1 MSKPNRLVVLGAAG
15 FIGKHILAERPD
27 AIALT
32 RREVDLTTPGAGK
45 KLAQLL
51 RDGDTVV
58 FLSAITPDKEKGAQ
72 AFLQNCQMG
81 AEVALATDLRSAAQL
96 VYISSDAVF
105 AEDLP
110 QITEDTIPCPNT
122 LYGTM
127 HLAREQMMAE
137 ASARTKTPLLILR
150 PCAAYGS
157 GDTHQSYGQNR
168 FIPAVAKKEA
178 IRLFGEG
185 EEMRPHVHVQDV
197 VQVMLE
203 LIQLEA
209 KGVFHVIPSPSI
221 SFRRIAEIVS
231 QAVGGCPIEVV
242 PRSGVPTH
250 KHFDSKRLRESLPSF
265 QFLDLSTEIQNILR
279 KG

>member
-15 FIGKHILAERPD
+15 FIGKHILAERPG

-32 RREVDLTTPGAGK
+32 RREVDLTTPGVGK
-45 KLAQLL
+45 KLAQFL

-58 FLSAITPDKEKGAQ
+58 FLSAITPDKGKGAQ

-81 AEVALATDLRSAAQL
+81 AEVALALDVRPAARL

-105 AEDLP
+105 TEDLP

-127 HLAREQMMAE
+127 HLAREQILAE
-137 ASARTKTPLLILR
+137 ASDRTKTPLLILR
-150 PCAAYGS
+150 PCAVYGR
-157 GDTHQSYGQNR
+157 GDTHQSYGPNR
-168 FIPAVAKKEA
+168 FIQAVARKEA
-178 IRLFGEG
+178 IRLFGQG
-185 EEMRPHVHVQDV
+185 EEMRPHVHVQDLV
-197 VQVMLE
+197 KAILDLIE
-203 LIQLEA
+203 LDA

-221 SFRRIAEIVS
+221 SFRRVAEIVS

-265 QFLDLSTEIQNILR
+265 QFLDLSTEIKNILR

>member
-45 KLAQLL
+45 RLAQLL
-51 RDGDTVV
+51 RDGDTLI
-58 FLSAITPDKEKGAQ
+58 FLSAITPDKGKGAE

-81 AEVALATDLRSAAQL
+81 AEVALAMDLRPVARL

-110 QITEDTIPCPNT
+110 QITEDTLPCPNT

-127 HLAREQMMAE
+127 HLAREQICE
-137 ASARTKTPLLILR
+137 SAAGHQKTPFLIVR
-150 PCAAYGS
+150 PCALYGP
-157 GDTHQSYGQNR
+157 GDTHHSYGPNR
-168 FIPAVAKKEA
+168 FLDSAQKGKV

-185 EEMRPHVHVQDV
+185 EDLRPHLHIHDFISI
-197 VQVMLE
+197 LFGLDE
-203 LIQLEA
+203 KKAE
-209 KGVFHVIPSPSI
+209 GVFHAIPSASVA
-221 SFRRIAEIVS
+221 FREIADLICSRIPNVK
-231 QAVGGCPIEVV
+231 IE
-242 PRSGVPTH
+242 
-250 KHFDSKRLRESLPSF
+250 KLPSVSPPTAKLYCADKI
-265 QFLDLSTEIQNILR
+265 QSFLPQIRLTDLATGLFL
-279 KG
+279 